1 MLNQWIRKATCIL
14 ALLLSA
20 VSVPTSFAVPSSKMV
35 YTLDKLLAKFEST
48 GASQDTYGA
57 DVDLTGIV
65 ANVGPTTGQIY
76 LFADED
82 SHGVPGI
89 FINPSKVVTTSKLMS
104 LEVGQTIR
112 VKGRIHL
119 ATGAAWYIEPQSIT
133 VIQED

>member
-1 MLNQWIRKATCIL
+1 MSCIVGCL
-14 ALLLSA
+14 ACAPKVSA
-20 VSVPTSFAVPSSKMV
+20 FAAPSSKMV
-35 YTLDKLLAKFEST
+35 YTLDKILVKFEST
-48 GASQDTYGA
+48 GASQDTYDA

-82 SHGVPGI
+82 SHGVPGN
-89 FINPSKVVTTSKLMS
+89 FIDPSKVVTASKLMS

>member
-1 MLNQWIRKATCIL
+1 
-14 ALLLSA
+14 
-20 VSVPTSFAVPSSKMV
+20 MV
-35 YTLDKLLAKFEST
+35 YTVDKLLAKFELN

-76 LFADED
+76 LFKDED
-82 SHGVPGI
+82 SQGVPGI
-89 FINPSKVVTTSKLMS
+89 FIDPSKVVTTSKLMS

>member
-1 MLNQWIRKATCIL
+1 MSCVVGCL
-14 ALLLSA
+14 ACAPKVSA
-20 VSVPTSFAVPSSKMV
+20 IYVGQTYSMSGLVS
-35 YTLDKLLAKFEST
+35 KFELN

-89 FINPSKVVTTSKLMS
+89 FIDPSKVVTTSKLMS

-119 ATGAAWYIEPQSIT
+119 ATGAAWYIEPQSIA
-133 VIQED
+133 VIQEG